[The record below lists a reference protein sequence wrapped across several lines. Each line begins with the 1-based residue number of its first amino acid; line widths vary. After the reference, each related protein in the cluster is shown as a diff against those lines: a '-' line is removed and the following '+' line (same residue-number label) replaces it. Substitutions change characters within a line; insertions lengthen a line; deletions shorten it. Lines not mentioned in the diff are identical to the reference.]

1 MKLHTQ
7 MQLNQLGLES
17 ALKGVQK
24 VRGSVYSVVKFLW
37 VVHSIVQGVMI
48 LFLVNLVEMI

>member
-48 LFLVNLVEMI
+48 LFLVSLVEMI